1 VLCWKCHNAFHKK
14 YKFEALSKPELLD
27 EYLEKK

>member
-1 VLCWKCHNAFHKK
+1 VLCIKCHNAFHKR

-27 EYLEKK
+27 EYLKKK